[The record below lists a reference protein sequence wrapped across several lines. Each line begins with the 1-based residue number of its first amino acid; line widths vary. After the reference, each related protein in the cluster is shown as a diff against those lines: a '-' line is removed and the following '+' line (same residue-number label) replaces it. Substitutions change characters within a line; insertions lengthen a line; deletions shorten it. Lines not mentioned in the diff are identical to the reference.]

1 MRNPWAFG
9 RSEWRYKKATRGCL
23 CGYAGDPR
31 RQCRCTPVA
40 VERYKSRLSGPMRD
54 RFDLSVEVQA
64 VPWRDLRATSPG
76 EASAVVRARVV
87 AARERQFARDGR
99 LNARLDG
106 PALKRACAL
115 DAAGERLLG
124 KAMARQFLSARG
136 ATRVLRVA
144 RTIADLA
151 GHDAIVKTDVAE
163 ALQFRLSA

>member
-1 MRNPWAFG
+1 
-9 RSEWRYKKATRGCL
+9 
-23 CGYAGDPR
+23 
-31 RQCRCTPVA
+31 
-40 VERYKSRLSGPMRD
+40 
-54 RFDLSVEVQA
+54 
-64 VPWRDLRATSPG
+64 
-76 EASAVVRARVV
+76 
-87 AARERQFARDGR
+87 
-99 LNARLDG
+99 
-106 PALKRACAL
+106 LKRACAL

>member
-1 MRNPWAFG
+1 M
-9 RSEWRYKKATRGCL
+9 
-23 CGYAGDPR
+23 
-31 RQCRCTPVA
+31 A

-64 VPWRDLRATSPG
+64 VPWKDLRATTPG

-87 AARERQFARDGR
+87 AARERQLLRDGR

-115 DAAGERLLG
+115 DAVSERLLG
-124 KAMARQFLSARG
+124 KAMARHLLSARG

-144 RTIADLA
+144 RTIADLQLRT
-151 GHDAIVKTDVAE
+151 AIAAADVAE
-163 ALQFRLSA
+163 ALQFRMPA